1 MNTTPEQMKNPF
13 HYDKGKAEIMDTLH
27 RRSRGELSGMLKN
40 NFGEGSYPGMGIER
54 YNSLGKYQLQ
64 SSRKKQVSHLT

>member
-1 MNTTPEQMKNPF
+1 MAEKIVQTA
-13 HYDKGKAEIMDTLH
+13 GKDSL
-27 RRSRGELSGMLKN
+27 
-40 NFGEGSYPGMGIER
+40 GSFAPDFAR